1 MTNPMM
7 RQKSRPRL
15 AGQAALLVGAA
26 LLTGCVSWETTY
38 PTATPTLTG
47 DTGPEAA
54 LDEAERLANDAGN
67 RALLEEAISAYE
79 AIVEKRPAN
88 FRALSQLGQL
98 TILLGA
104 AYTEDAAEKG
114 RLYKLAGDYNAAAL
128 YTNPEFR
135 RLVDGGATL
144 ADATR
149 VLGER
154 EMNPMGFWCQSVF
167 YFFKERL
174 GTLGRIRNFAWIQEA
189 QRVLT
194 RMEEI
199 DPDWRSDARGLGQHR
214 PAPFRR
220 RRQGEGEGAHRLS
233 RREQP
238 QHDPQSLGA
247 GEVLSQRPGDR
258 RGVLG
263 GPELGASTGPPPGRS
278 LRLERLLP
286 GGCPSAARGD
296 RPRPLAAEAWVKPLL
311 LLRPG
316 DAPQSARNEHVSG
329 SSPLVGSIFPH

>member
-199 DPDWRSDARGLGQHR
+199 DPDWRSGGIPFSFALVNIALPPSAGGDKAKAKELIDSAVANNPNMIRNRWGRAKYYHSALGTDEAFWEDLSWVLQQDPRQGGPYAWNVYFQADARRLLAEID
-214 PAPFRR
+214 PAP
-220 RRQGEGEGAHRLS
+220 
-233 RREQP
+233 
-238 QHDPQSLGA
+238 
-247 GEVLSQRPGDR
+247 
-258 RGVLG
+258 
-263 GPELGASTGPPPGRS
+263 
-278 LRLERLLP
+278 
-286 GGCPSAARGD
+286 
-296 RPRPLAAEAWVKPLL
+296 
-311 LLRPG
+311 
-316 DAPQSARNEHVSG
+316 
-329 SSPLVGSIFPH
+329 